1 MFLPL
6 QAEELDAFRLWLRG
20 RLSPKQPDKDLILV
34 FIYCPR
40 ERKKLIIEFCE
51 SFHADARV
59 KAFYQYFNRIENSRA

>member
-6 QAEELDAFRLWLRG
+6 QSIELHAFYMWLRG
-20 RLSPKQPDKDLILV
+20 RLSCKQSDENLILV
-34 FIYCPR
+34 FLHCPW